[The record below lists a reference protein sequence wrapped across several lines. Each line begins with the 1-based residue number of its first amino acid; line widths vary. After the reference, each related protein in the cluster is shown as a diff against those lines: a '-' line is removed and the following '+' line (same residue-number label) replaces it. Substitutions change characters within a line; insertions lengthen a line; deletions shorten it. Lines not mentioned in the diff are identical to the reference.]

1 MRKELIR
8 ECIRSTTFDNV
19 QCSYLWNSR
28 KKKSFFFPVR
38 FLSLPVSLRPNYRML
53 LVSWYLCCGV
63 VIQRLSPWNLWP
75 PRWARFW
82 KVWIECE
89 NEWEFML
96 IIVLQLISFLICL
109 FSNVPDFATIHNS
122 MSDCWIARMPSRFAK
137 ISVTRES
144 VRFGSV
150 QFSALHYIAVVWF
163 SMAWHGTLRCGIVLC
178 CFMENHTT
186 EHSFLCIRI

>member
-19 QCSYLWNSR
+19 QCSYLWNSFERERR
-28 KKKSFFFPVR
+28 KRCEKKSFFFR
-38 FLSLPVSLRPNYRML
+38 ARSLSFSFSLRPNYRML

-82 KVWIECE
+82 KLWIECE

-122 MSDCWIARMPSRFAK
+122 MSDCWIARMPPRFAK

-144 VRFGSV
+144 VRFSSV
-150 QFSALHYIAVVWF
+150 QYIALRCSGVVW
-163 SMAWHGTLRCGIVLC
+163 CGMTWYATMWYSVML
-178 CFMENHTT
+178 FYGESYHKT
-186 EHSFLCIRI
+186 